1 MAKILYVYLNRQLTG
16 ILTESDTGSL
26 SFKYTE
32 NANPISVSIPYRENE
47 YLDKETKAFFSA
59 LLPDSIVRRRLAKYL
74 GISGKNSFALL
85 EAVGGECA
93 GALAL
98 YPRKRKDTDKIQEK
112 DILLLDD
119 KKLENILDLLKY
131 RPLMAGEKGLRMSL
145 AGAQDKIAL
154 GVINSQLALF
164 TGDIPTTHILKP
176 SMEDYP
182 DSVFN
187 EVFCMQLAAS
197 LDIEVPKTEIRYL
210 KGKSYYL
217 IERYDRKIGQVFK
230 SKEALL
236 EGFLAKVSPEPIC
249 RLHQEDFCQALSIIP
264 EHKYE
269 SEGGPSAKLCSSLLD
284 KYSSKP
290 AADRIAFIR
299 LLIFNFL
306 IGNADAHAKN
316 YSLLYKN
323 AIPELAPAYDLLS
336 TAVYPDLSHKLAMSI
351 GGEFNPEKIKIE
363 HWLNLIPDTASAQRL
378 LIKEIK
384 KTSKNCMNK
393 ALALRQKF
401 KDEGNFSQVI
411 DDICRV
417 IEKRVGMIS
426 GF

>member
-1 MAKILYVYLNRQLTG
+1 
-16 ILTESDTGSL
+16 
-26 SFKYTE
+26 
-32 NANPISVSIPYRENE
+32 
-47 YLDKETKAFFSA
+47 
-59 LLPDSIVRRRLAKYL
+59 
-74 GISGKNSFALL
+74 
-85 EAVGGECA
+85 
-93 GALAL
+93 
-98 YPRKRKDTDKIQEK
+98 
-112 DILLLDD
+112 
-119 KKLENILDLLKY
+119 
-131 RPLMAGEKGLRMSL
+131 MAGEKGLRMSL

-197 LDIEVPKTEIRYL
+197 LGIKVPKTEIRYL

-236 EGFLAKVSPEPIC
+236 EGFLDKVSPEPIY

-269 SEGGPSAKLCSSLLD
+269 SEGGPSATLCFSLLD

-290 AADRIAFIR
+290 AADRIAFLR

-378 LIKEIK
+378 LIKEIN
-384 KTSKNCMNK
+384 KTSENCMNK

-401 KDEGNFSQVI
+401 KDEGNFSKVI

-417 IEKRVGMIS
+417 IEKRVGMVS